1 VLSKISIKF
10 GIFGQLAV
18 FYNIGLI
25 ITGIIIFALPIKPG
39 MFMDIARFIQTLFG
53 TIIGIIGIVLLLLLR
68 LEMNCNRTLKI
79 IICISNMVIS
89 GLIFA
94 FGLITYT
101 QTHGDIEPIFEIY
114 LLLII
119 IGLVFTGIVPMIAI
133 KKKIIAQQAR

>member
-10 GIFGQLAV
+10 GIIGQLAV

-25 ITGIIIFALPIKPG
+25 IVGIIIFAFPIKPG
-39 MFMDIARFIQTLFG
+39 MFMDLARFIQTLFG

-68 LEMNCNRTLKI
+68 VELSCNRTLKI
-79 IICISNMVIS
+79 IICISNMVIG

-94 FGLITYT
+94 FGLVTYI
-101 QTHGDIEPIFEIY
+101 QTHGDIEPILEIY

-119 IGLVFTGIVPMIAI
+119 IGFVFTGIVPIIAEI
-133 KKKIIAQQAR
+133 KNKIAQQAR